1 MQSDNTRLI
10 IIVFNICFKP
20 YPMKKTLLIFL
31 IIFSHILYAQSDC
44 ATAMAVCGNTDISYT
59 PDGYGNTLET
69 IGGCLTDERYSVWYT
84 FTIATGGTLTFQ
96 IVPNDLGDDYDFGV
110 FGPNKTCATRGTP
123 LRGSYAAATGI
134 TGLNMTSVDL
144 CDTAGGDRWAKY
156 MDVLPGETYYLIVN
170 NFSKS
175 TSGFK
180 MQWGGT
186 ATLQSPFTDP
196 NVQPYPFIP
205 PGIPGANPADPREV
219 VICTNPATFD
229 FSSLSAGILNGN
241 PNFSVTYHTS
251 QNDALTASNPITGP
265 QTVTTTGVYYYSISY
280 TDPTNPNN
288 PINKCRQ
295 MGTFKFKDGTI
306 KPTNVTL
313 TSCNNNNAGTATY
326 DLTTAN
332 VIADPAVIK
341 KYYHTLYD
349 LNNGINE
356 ITNIYQF
363 VSAEGK
369 IYVKVISP
377 FGCTANAEITLKFYP
392 AIIAKDA
399 ELRSCFIESNPST
412 ALFNLD
418 NAAVITP
425 QAGITKKYFPSLT
438 DAVDGTNEILNA
450 NYIAPSGLVYV
461 RVSDTRGCYVVVKIG
476 LTVIAPVKSNV
487 LTDKIICIE
496 DKTTLDAG
504 PGFSSYEWST
514 GATTQSIKD
523 VGVGIYWVKLKTGE
537 CVTKQTVTIYP
548 SDQPVISNIDISN
561 TTLTINVIG
570 GTPDYQYSMDKIVW
584 QNSNTFSNVARGTY
598 KVYVK
603 DAYDCEPIE
612 VTVVV
617 PNLINMITPNG
628 DGVNDVVD
636 YSAIADKQNLILS
649 IFDRYGTKIHQ
660 GDKSNGYKWDGTIA
674 GKKIPTGTYW
684 YSVTW
689 NENDKKSTP
698 FKFSGWIV
706 VKNRE

>member
-1 MQSDNTRLI
+1 
-10 IIVFNICFKP
+10 
-20 YPMKKTLLIFL
+20 MKKALLIFL
-31 IIFSHILYAQSDC
+31 IIFSRILYAQSDC

-59 PDGYGNTLET
+59 PNGYGDTLET
-69 IGGCLTDERYSVWYT
+69 IGGCLSNERYSVWYT
-84 FTIATGGTLTFQ
+84 FTIATAGTLTFE
-96 IVPNDLGDDYDFGV
+96 IIPNDLGNDYDFAV

-123 LRGSYAAATGI
+123 LRGSYAVSPGI
-134 TGLNMTSVDL
+134 TGLNMPSTDL
-144 CDTAGGDRWAKY
+144 CDVVGGDRWAKY
-156 MDVLPGETYYLIVN
+156 IDVLPGETYYLIVN
-170 NFSKS
+170 NHSES
-175 TSGFK
+175 ANGFK
-180 MQWGGT
+180 MSWGGT
-186 ATLQSPFTDP
+186 ATLSSPFSDP
-196 NVQPYPFIP
+196 NIQPHPFIP
-205 PGIPGANPADPREV
+205 PGIPAANPADPREV

-229 FSSLSAGILNGN
+229 FASLSTGILNGN
-241 PNFSVTYHTS
+241 PNFTVTYHTS
-251 QNDALTASNPITGP
+251 QNDALTANNPITGP
-265 QTVTTTGVYYYSISY
+265 QTVTTTGIYYYSISY
-280 TDPTNPNN
+280 TDPANANN

-306 KPTNVTL
+306 TATDVTL
-313 TSCNNNNAGTATY
+313 TSCNNNNAGTAMY

-332 VIADPAVIK
+332 VIADPTVTK

-349 LNNGINE
+349 LNNSINE

-369 IYVKVISP
+369 IYVKVTSA
-377 FGCTANAEITLKFYP
+377 FGCTDIAEITLKFYP
-392 AIIAKDA
+392 QIIAKDA
-399 ELRSCFIESNPST
+399 ELRSCFIETNPST
-412 ALFNLD
+412 ALFNL
-418 NAAVITP
+418 NSAAVITP
-425 QAGITKKYFPSLT
+425 QAGITKKFFPSLT
-438 DAVDGTNEILNA
+438 DAIDSTNEIVNA
-450 NYIAPSGLVYV
+450 NYIAPNGVVYV

-476 LTVIAPVKSNV
+476 LTVIPPVTSSV
-487 LTDKIICIE
+487 LKDKIICME
-496 DKTTLDAG
+496 DTTTLDAG

-514 GATTQSIKD
+514 GATTQSIKN
-523 VGVGIYWVKLKTGE
+523 VGVGTYWVKLKTGE
-537 CVTKQTVTIYP
+537 CIATQKVTIYP
-548 SDQPVISNIDISN
+548 SEQPVVTGIEVSN
-561 TTLTINVIG
+561 TTLTINVIA
-570 GTPDYQYSMDKIVW
+570 GTPDYQYSMDKILW
-584 QNSNTFSNVARGTY
+584 QTSNTFSNVARGTY

-617 PNLINMITPNG
+617 PNLVNMITPNG

-636 YSAIADKQNLILS
+636 YSAMADKQSLVLS

-689 NENDKKSTP
+689 NENDKKNTP